1 MKRHRDGEAWEN
13 AARGYLSSFGLD
25 ILKQR
30 YRCRLGELDLVC
42 REASMLVIVEV
53 RSRKRGAQVSA
64 VDSIDRH
71 KQRKI
76 ILATRHLL
84 MSHPAWDAY
93 TLRFDVLT
101 IDDSDTPAPRVR
113 WWRDAFRAD

>member
-1 MKRHRDGEAWEN
+1 MTARN
-13 AARGYLSSFGLD
+13 YLAAAGLD

-42 REASMLVIVEV
+42 REASTLIVVEV
-53 RSRKRGAQVSA
+53 RSRKRGAKISA
-64 VDSIDRH
+64 IESIDQH
-71 KQRKI
+71 KQRRI

-84 MSHPAWDAY
+84 MSNPSWAASP
-93 TLRFDVLT
+93 LRFDVLA
-101 IDDSDTPAPRVR
+101 IDDSDTLNPRIR

>member
-1 MKRHRDGEAWEN
+1 M
-13 AARGYLSSFGLD
+13 AARDYLSASGLD

-42 REASMLVIVEV
+42 REASILVVVEV
-53 RSRKRGAQVSA
+53 RSRKRGAKISA
-64 VDSIDRH
+64 IDSVDRH

-76 ILATRHLL
+76 ILTTRHLL
-84 MSHPAWDAY
+84 MCNPAWDAY
-93 TLRFDVLT
+93 SLRFDVLT
-101 IDDSDTPAPRVR
+101 IDDSDTLRPRVR

>member
-1 MKRHRDGEAWEN
+1 LKRHRDGEAWEV
-13 AARGYLSSFGLD
+13 AARDYLLSFGLE

-42 REASMLVIVEV
+42 REAAMLVVVEV

-64 VDSIDRH
+64 IDSVDHH

-84 MSHPAWDAY
+84 MCHPAWEAY

-101 IDDSDTPAPRVR
+101 IDDSDTLEPRVR

>member
-1 MKRHRDGEAWEN
+1 M
-13 AARGYLSSFGLD
+13 AARDYLSSFGLE

-42 REASMLVIVEV
+42 REASMLVVVEV

-64 VDSIDRH
+64 IDSIDRH

-76 ILATRHLL
+76 ILATQHLL
-84 MSHPAWDAY
+84 MCHPAWNAY
-93 TLRFDVLT
+93 TLRFDILT
-101 IDDSDTPAPRVR
+101 IDNSDTFKPRVR
-113 WWRDAFRAD
+113 WLRDAFRAD

>member
-1 MKRHRDGEAWEN
+1 M
-13 AARGYLSSFGLD
+13 AARDYLSSFGLD

-42 REASMLVIVEV
+42 RDESMLVVVEV
-53 RSRKRGAQVSA
+53 RSRKRGARVSA
-64 VDSIDRH
+64 VDSIDLH

-76 ILATRHLL
+76 ILATQHLL
-84 MSHPAWDAY
+84 MSHPEWSAY

-101 IDDSDTPAPRVR
+101 IDDSDTPEPHVR